1 MIIGSSCVGKSI
13 NINWSLSVRFNE
25 DWIIYS
31 ATELMVFLFNLIARM
46 SLTLVVPIDFI
57 NFLLEMIVYL
67 YILLL
72 KITISNNNTSR

>member
-1 MIIGSSCVGKSI
+1 MIIGSSCVRKSI
-13 NINWSLSVRFNE
+13 NINWSLSARINE

-57 NFLLEMIVYL
+57 NFLLEFRNDRLFV
-67 YILLL
+67 
-72 KITISNNNTSR
+72 